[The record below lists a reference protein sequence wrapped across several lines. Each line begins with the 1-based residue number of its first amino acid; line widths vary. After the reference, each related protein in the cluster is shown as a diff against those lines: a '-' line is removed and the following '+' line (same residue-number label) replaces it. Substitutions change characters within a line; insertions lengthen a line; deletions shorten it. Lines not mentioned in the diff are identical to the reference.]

1 MTNKQLNINEDFWRT
16 LDQWLSEEVDK
27 ETLSE
32 LFLTVG
38 TQLQKDINGKD
49 FGVARAL
56 DYVKRVKQAI
66 TSLILSILKVVMI
79 RVYHA

>member
-1 MTNKQLNINEDFWRT
+1 MNKELNINEVFWKT
-16 LDQWLSEEVDK
+16 LDGWLSEEVDK

-49 FGVARAL
+49 R
-56 DYVKRVKQAI
+56 I
-66 TSLILSILKVVMI
+66 
-79 RVYHA
+79 VYATFSGDMLT

>member
-1 MTNKQLNINEDFWRT
+1 MTKKNNIKEDFWNT
-16 LDQWLSEEVDK
+16 LDRWLSEEVDK

-49 FGVARAL
+49 FGVAKAL
-56 DYVKRVKQAI
+56 DYVRRAK
-66 TSLILSILKVVMI
+66 
-79 RVYHA
+79 

>member
-1 MTNKQLNINEDFWRT
+1 MKNIKNNITKDFWNT
-16 LDQWLSEEVDK
+16 LDRWLSEEVDK

-49 FGVARAL
+49 FGVARAIN
-56 DYVKRVKQAI
+56 YVKRAK
-66 TSLILSILKVVMI
+66 
-79 RVYHA
+79 

>member
-1 MTNKQLNINEDFWRT
+1 MNKELNINEVFWKT
-16 LDQWLSEEVDK
+16 LDGWLSEEVDK

-38 TQLQKDINGKD
+38 TQLQKEINGKD

-56 DYVKRVKQAI
+56 DYVKRTK
-66 TSLILSILKVVMI
+66 
-79 RVYHA
+79 

>member
-1 MTNKQLNINEDFWRT
+1 MVQNLLLKNHIIIKKKELNINEDFWNT
-16 LDQWLSEEVDK
+16 LDKWLSEEVDK

-56 DYVKRVKQAI
+56 DYVKRTK
-66 TSLILSILKVVMI
+66 
-79 RVYHA
+79 

>member
-1 MTNKQLNINEDFWRT
+1 MNKELNINEVFWKT
-16 LDQWLSEEVDK
+16 LDGWLSEEVDK

-56 DYVKRVKQAI
+56 NYVKRIKWKN
-66 TSLILSILKVVMI
+66 SP
-79 RVYHA
+79 

>member
-1 MTNKQLNINEDFWRT
+1 MKKELNINEDFWNT
-16 LDQWLSEEVDK
+16 LDRWFSEKVDK

-56 DYVKRVKQAI
+56 DYVKRTK
-66 TSLILSILKVVMI
+66 
-79 RVYHA
+79 

>member
-1 MTNKQLNINEDFWRT
+1 MNKELNINEVFWKT
-16 LDQWLSEEVDK
+16 LDGWLSEEVDK

-49 FGVARAL
+49 FGKVRAL
-56 DYVKRVKQAI
+56 DYVKAI
-66 TSLILSILKVVMI
+66 ANLEKNIW
-79 RVYHA
+79 